1 MRHRLSAA
9 LLAASWG
16 ALFLGCD
23 ATTDA
28 TVPEAV
34 VAVDL
39 VADLVPESSLDFLE
53 WGPAGPAIE
62 TMETSFWALRGEKRE
77 QEIHYEDWSTGGSGR
92 RFLRLRIREKSLLS
106 RPDGTL
112 LASGD
117 SIQIHIVVDAVRLMV
132 TLEPT
137 GLAFDPAEPAE
148 LELRF
153 EGISTVSAEDET
165 AVGLRRQESPGAL
178 WELLGPVRVKS
189 PDRIRVEAELL
200 SFTRYALAIGR

>member
-1 MRHRLSAA
+1 MRHRPSAL
-9 LLAASWG
+9 LLAAWG

-34 VAVDL
+34 VA
-39 VADLVPESSLDFLE
+39 ADLVPESSPEFLK
-53 WGPAGPAIE
+53 WGLAGPAIE
-62 TMETSFWALRGEKRE
+62 TMETSFWALRGEERE
-77 QEIHYEDWSTGGSGR
+77 QEIHYEDGSTRSSGR
-92 RFLRLRIREKSLLS
+92 RFLRLRIRDKSLLR
-106 RPDGTL
+106 RPDGTP
-112 LASGD
+112 LATGD

-153 EGISTVSAEDET
+153 EGIPSVSAEDET
-165 AVGLRRQESPGAL
+165 AVGLWRQESPGDP
-178 WELLGPVRVKS
+178 WELLGPARVTS
-189 PDRIRVEAELL
+189 SDRIRVESELL